1 MQKKEE
7 YLKQRGVSF
16 VSQHCRA
23 RADYMRWRKGF
34 SGVLKKVDS
43 GKIERQESVD
53 LLVRQFEMLMS
64 FVGTCSGLIFSDEN
78 VLGWPLGHY
87 YGRYQV
93 AQRVDSFYPSLNVI
107 LEAFESVL
115 SREFD
120 CVNFYVVKRNW
131 NEQLKSLYKDFFAK
145 YLHEDC
151 ITLKAFSSS
160 IESCGSRRSFDRF
173 WEEFAVF
180 PCARVIPYSSSW
192 GEVLLEYLQGG
203 LGVHLV
209 QFSGEM
215 SRSNASLDDEL
226 IEKLIG
232 LYPFLREGRSRYSSK
247 EFKFLKKLLS

>member
-1 MQKKEE
+1 M
-7 YLKQRGVSF
+7 
-16 VSQHCRA
+16 
-23 RADYMRWRKGF
+23 
-34 SGVLKKVDS
+34 
-43 GKIERQESVD
+43 
-53 LLVRQFEMLMS
+53 
-64 FVGTCSGLIFSDEN
+64 
-78 VLGWPLGHY
+78 
-87 YGRYQV
+87 
-93 AQRVDSFYPSLNVI
+93 
-107 LEAFESVL
+107 
-115 SREFD
+115 
-120 CVNFYVVKRNW
+120 NFYVVKRNW

-145 YLHEDC
+145 YLHQDC

-160 IESCGSRRSFDRF
+160 LESCGSRRSFDRF